1 LPGTA
6 GTLLAI
12 PLSLALNR
20 IAVSSISISLLT
32 LVVFILMAAWFAER
46 AEEIFQERDCQRI
59 VIDEIAGFL
68 LANFLSPARFETLA
82 MAFLLFRFFDIMKI
96 APANRAGQIK
106 GGTGVVMDDLVAGL
120 YTFLILRLVFS
131 LGLL

>member
-1 LPGTA
+1 
-6 GTLLAI
+6 
-12 PLSLALNR
+12 
-20 IAVSSISISLLT
+20 
-32 LVVFILMAAWFAER
+32 MAAWFAER